1 LLLATNC
8 LPNAFAG
15 PQEAPLS
22 WTGLHQFNDT
32 NGRTLEM
39 EQMLEFHSTNQIR
52 NTMWSRLLTS
62 RPARRPFATVAPLSS
77 CRSSTSVPTVPM
89 SRTEL
94 DSSLLHGISTGRGVV
109 GVLAVLRGAPEVTP
123 AWQRRRDERRQAAPA
138 AGVEGRV

>member
-1 LLLATNC
+1 
-8 LPNAFAG
+8 
-15 PQEAPLS
+15 
-22 WTGLHQFNDT
+22 
-32 NGRTLEM
+32 
-39 EQMLEFHSTNQIR
+39 
-52 NTMWSRLLTS
+52 MWSRLPTT
-62 RPARRPFATVAPLSS
+62 RPARRPFATVAPLGS

-138 AGVEGRV
+138 AGVEGRVLGAEATARIAIFFSSRVLFSPVLPRR